1 MNYDEKPRSWDER
14 LVSWDW
20 LYSHFWPRSSEF
32 DFSIEQV
39 QGFPES
45 KMIFYKLLYVLYRHI
60 PSFTTLIHHQFQ
72 KAFLTVT
79 KLSFEYFWYGQ
90 KRTRSESELL
100 IGCIRYIEINLNA
113 WCRLINSQSL
123 ISLKFCMAEEF
134 DNEIL

>member
-1 MNYDEKPRSWDER
+1 
-14 LVSWDW
+14 
-20 LYSHFWPRSSEF
+20 
-32 DFSIEQV
+32 
-39 QGFPES
+39 
-45 KMIFYKLLYVLYRHI
+45 MIFYKLLYVLYRHI